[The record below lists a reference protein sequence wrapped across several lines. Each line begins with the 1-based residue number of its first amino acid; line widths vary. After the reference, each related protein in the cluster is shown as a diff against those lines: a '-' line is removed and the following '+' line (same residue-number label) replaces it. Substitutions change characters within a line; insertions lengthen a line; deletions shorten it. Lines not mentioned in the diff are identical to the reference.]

1 MDSESYT
8 FGPYKIIPKEV
19 FYSTQFSYAMVNLRP
34 IVPGMLHNLFNLQLC
49 LIYISPLIWKPIFSF

>member
-8 FGPYKIIPKEV
+8 FGPYKINPKEV

-34 IVPGMLHNLFNLQLC
+34 LVPGMHNLFQFAAVFD
-49 LIYISPLIWKPIFSF
+49 I